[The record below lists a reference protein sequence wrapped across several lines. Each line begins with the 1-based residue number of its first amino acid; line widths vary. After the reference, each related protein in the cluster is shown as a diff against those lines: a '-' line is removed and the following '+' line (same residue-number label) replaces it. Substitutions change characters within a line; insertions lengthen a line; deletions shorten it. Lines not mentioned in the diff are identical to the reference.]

1 MNVMNIYIIVALLLS
16 FICTD
21 AVGQS
26 DDRYMVFLRDKGGVS
41 ADDVSPA
48 SYLSPRAL
56 QRRAAQGI
64 DIDSLDVP
72 VYAEYV
78 EEISAYARIIG
89 KTKWMNAVMVATA
102 QGDDAIDSI
111 ERLPFVTGI
120 QLVGHYMPE
129 TPADI
134 EADMSVTYPETDDYH
149 GVMRQPLEC
158 NAIDRLH
165 DDGFTGE
172 GMLIA
177 MTDDGYCNV
186 DSMLGG
192 WADNIVCVRDF
203 VNAADSLLYDIG
215 SHGVRTFSCIAAD
228 MPHKMVGSAPGAI
241 YALLRTEYLGGEQP
255 AEEYYWAFAAEFAD
269 SIGADIIN
277 VSLGYNHFDEEFPS
291 ITTDDL
297 DGRCVISRCADV
309 AAGRGMV
316 VVVSAG
322 NTGNSTWRKV
332 TIPADAF
339 DVLAV
344 GGLAAGSVVVKATF
358 SSVGPSADGRVKP
371 DIMAAGSFSAVTRSG
386 TISPASGTSFSA
398 PVIAGG
404 VACLWEA
411 LPGKTASEIVDIV
424 RRSSTQYSEPDS
436 LLGYGVPDLYKAYI
450 DNRESGIVSSPQADL
465 VRAEGQYLIIPSQ
478 FLSDDSARVMLYD
491 LGGRLILSSQV
502 GESCAV
508 PLYAVPVG
516 LYVVGIVSRNFSCR
530 NILFYDGC

>member
-1 MNVMNIYIIVALLLS
+1 MNVTNIYIIVALLLS

-102 QGDDAIDSI
+102 QGDDAIESI

-129 TPADI
+129 TPADV

-158 NAIDRLH
+158 NAIDHLH

-228 MPHKMVGSAPGAI
+228 MPHKMVGSAPGAS

-269 SIGADIIN
+269 SIGADICRGQGHILICRAKCGRTCQTRYHGSRL
-277 VSLGYNHFDEEFPS
+277 VQCCDTFRHYITGLRYVILGSGHC
-291 ITTDDL
+291 
-297 DGRCVISRCADV
+297 R
-309 AAGRGMV
+309 
-316 VVVSAG
+316 
-322 NTGNSTWRKV
+322 WR
-332 TIPADAF
+332 
-339 DVLAV
+339 
-344 GGLAAGSVVVKATF
+344 
-358 SSVGPSADGRVKP
+358 
-371 DIMAAGSFSAVTRSG
+371 
-386 TISPASGTSFSA
+386 
-398 PVIAGG
+398 
-404 VACLWEA
+404 
-411 LPGKTASEIVDIV
+411 
-424 RRSSTQYSEPDS
+424 
-436 LLGYGVPDLYKAYI
+436 GVP
-450 DNRESGIVSSPQADL
+450 
-465 VRAEGQYLIIPSQ
+465 
-478 FLSDDSARVMLYD
+478 
-491 LGGRLILSSQV
+491 LGGIARKDGIRDCRYR
-502 GESCAV
+502 ET
-508 PLYAVPVG
+508 
-516 LYVVGIVSRNFSCR
+516 VVHTIF
-530 NILFYDGC
+530 